1 MRIGIDYRPTQVLK
15 QRHRGVGRYVRSLV
29 KALASVDTA
38 NQYLLYVN
46 RTQSIDEPLAYKNIT
61 FWPSTF
67 PWDFALRNRLM
78 EWQVCLPYDLRRGH
92 VDLFHF
98 PFSQDVPLQHPVRF
112 VVTIHDL
119 ISLIFPEH
127 YRHNRLRR
135 FYDCAWTKAVKK
147 AEMIITVSQ
156 NSKKDI
162 IERLRIP
169 EERIRVIYEA
179 ADSAFGPVEDKE
191 EIDRLKEGLSLT
203 KYVLYVGGM
212 EPRKNLVLLLKA
224 FKQLPKELGEGLR
237 FVIAGR
243 PDQFFLQLKREV
255 EAMGL
260 TDRVV
265 FTGFIAGERLVLL
278 YNGASSLVL
287 PSLYEGFGFPLL
299 EAMACGTPV
308 ICARS
313 ASVPEI
319 AGDAA
324 LYFNPK
330 DENELAEALKRVLA
344 DPSLVKEL
352 REKGFRQA
360 ARFSWEK
367 TARETLEV
375 YKEVVE

>member
-15 QRHRGVGRYVRSLV
+15 QRYRGVGRYARSLV
-29 KALASVDTA
+29 KALALVDET

-46 RTQSIDEPLAYKNIT
+46 RTQSIDEPLAYKNIE

-67 PWDFALRNRLM
+67 PWDFALRNRLL
-78 EWQVCLPYDLRRGH
+78 EWQVCLPYDLGRGRL
-92 VDLFHF
+92 DLFHF
-98 PFSQDVPLQHPVRF
+98 PFSQDVPLRHPAKF

-119 ISLIFPEH
+119 ISLIFREH
-127 YRHNRLRR
+127 YRQNLLRPV
-135 FYDCAWTKAVKK
+135 YDQAWTAAVKK

-162 IERLRIP
+162 VERLHIP

-179 ADSAFGPVEDKE
+179 ADPAFRPVEDEE
-191 EIDRLKEGLSLT
+191 EIRRLKEGMNL
-203 KYVLYVGGM
+203 KNYVLYVGGM

-224 FKQLPKELGEGLR
+224 FKLLPKELAEGLR
-237 FVIAGR
+237 LVIAGR
-243 PDQFFLQLKREV
+243 PDQFFFQLKREV
-255 EAMGL
+255 EALGL
-260 TDRVV
+260 SDKVY

-278 YNGASSLVL
+278 YNGASALVL

-308 ICARS
+308 VCARS

-324 LYFNPK
+324 LYFNPT
-330 DENELAEALKRVLA
+330 DANELTQALSGVLGDQA
-344 DPSLVKEL
+344 MAKKL
-352 REKGFRQA
+352 REKGFKQA
-360 ARFSWEK
+360 AKFSWEK

-375 YKEVVE
+375 YKEVVG